1 MGHQREHAGC
11 LISAFEV
18 AQKRPPD
25 PASAPCW
32 PWPSRVSAS
41 KPSGFGGMSH
51 WEHQPPRRRLGC
63 VERATQA
70 KDSGSAAAATGAP
83 IFAMAGL
90 MVRMAVRTGHTA
102 IGEVV
107 ADHGLVRGDH
117 TTATGAGT
125 GGWSHGGCITT
136 VCAVTPLNPA
146 LPVPPKPGGVLRR
159 PCRGSTPMEATDQ
172 PACLPQRLTSG
183 ARTSSPRRPAPTNR
197 TPGRAP
203 RPAET
208 CGLSRTAACFGLCCS
223 GPREGPGHARKG
235 VNR

>member
-159 PCRGSTPMEATDQ
+159 PCRGSTASQERHAWPVQGKWAPHQRDALEPEDRQ
-172 PACLPQRLTSG
+172 PAGPQAWTPPRSSRTPSVAPSWSPSFIGSG
-183 ARTSSPRRPAPTNR
+183 AHWMIPA
-197 TPGRAP
+197 
-203 RPAET
+203 
-208 CGLSRTAACFGLCCS
+208 
-223 GPREGPGHARKG
+223 
-235 VNR
+235 